1 MDNVSADFAEED
13 NDEIKSTVD
22 PLRTLSSFQTSCLTR
37 NASETSHNSPSGSDN
52 QPSCVI
58 SFENQS
64 TNVQESLTS
73 STSMNPHVNTA
84 HSCEEKVCA
93 MSASSIEE
101 QWTSDGSV
109 HTQVLEGCLGQG
121 EARKIN
127 GDGSQRE
134 GVQMETSV
142 RSDSDSGICESSENG
157 GSGGIGDSQETPT
170 QGTSQGGVD
179 QGTSQPN
186 GTADSQQA
194 PSQSSQGTG
203 QGGGDQ
209 GKSLAEEEGTSEVNI
224 GQEKK
229 VIIHR
234 SVSCCK
240 VGTEDLV
247 YTGRDHLHLYFVLF
261 SFQSLCWTIGIFV
274 KFL

>member
-1 MDNVSADFAEED
+1 MDNISADSAEED
-13 NDEIKSTVD
+13 NDVNKSTDD
-22 PLRTLSSFQTSCLTR
+22 PLRTLPSCQTSCLTR

-52 QPSCVI
+52 LPSCVI

-73 STSMNPHVNTA
+73 STSLNPHVNTA
-84 HSCEEKVCA
+84 HSCEEKVCV

-127 GDGSQRE
+127 GGGSQRE

-179 QGTSQPN
+179 RGR
-186 GTADSQQA
+186 
-194 PSQSSQGTG
+194 
-203 QGGGDQ
+203 
-209 GKSLAEEEGTSEVNI
+209 
-224 GQEKK
+224 
-229 VIIHR
+229 HR
-234 SVSCCK
+234 SRMGQQTVSK
-240 VGTEDLV
+240 HPARSARGLAREGVTRGHPWLKKRGLV
-247 YTGRDHLHLYFVLF
+247 KSTLDKRR
-261 SFQSLCWTIGIFV
+261 
-274 KFL
+274 K

>member
-1 MDNVSADFAEED
+1 MDNVSADFAKED
-13 NDEIKSTVD
+13 NDVNKSTDD

-58 SFENQS
+58 SFENQN

-73 STSMNPHVNTA
+73 STSMNPHVSTA
-84 HSCEEKVCA
+84 HSCEEKVCV

-121 EARKIN
+121 EARKII

-134 GVQMETSV
+134 SVPMETV

-157 GSGGIGDSQETPT
+157 GSGGIGDSQETPS
-170 QGTSQGGVD
+170 QGTSQGGVGPGHIAVEWD
-179 QGTSQPN
+179 SRQSANTQPE
-186 GTADSQQA
+186 Q
-194 PSQSSQGTG
+194 P
-203 QGGGDQ
+203 GDWP
-209 GKSLAEEEGTSEVNI
+209 
-224 GQEKK
+224 
-229 VIIHR
+229 
-234 SVSCCK
+234 
-240 VGTEDLV
+240 
-247 YTGRDHLHLYFVLF
+247 GR
-261 SFQSLCWTIGIFV
+261 G
-274 KFL
+274 